1 MTKKINLSAI
11 EIKALDG
18 STQIVNIQDEV
29 ANLIYMQGQ
38 SIADCELGRR
48 IYQAGRDSGGA
59 LLEGVD
65 RTVNLSTESV
75 EIVKRVAHQFPY
87 VIREAMLTAIDA
99 AEDC

>member
-1 MTKKINLSAI
+1 MAKKVNLSAL
-11 EIKALDG
+11 EIRGIDG
-18 STQIVNIQDEV
+18 KQQQVNIQDEV

-38 SIADCELGRR
+38 SIADCELGRK
-48 IYQAGRDSGGA
+48 IYNAGRDSGGV
-59 LLEGVD
+59 LMEGAD

-87 VIREAMLTAIDA
+87 VIREAMLTPIDA